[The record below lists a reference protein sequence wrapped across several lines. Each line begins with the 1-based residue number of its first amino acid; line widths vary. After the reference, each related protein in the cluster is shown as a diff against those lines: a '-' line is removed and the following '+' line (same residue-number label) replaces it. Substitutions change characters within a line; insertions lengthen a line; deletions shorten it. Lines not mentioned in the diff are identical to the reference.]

1 VLNYVPKGRRQ
12 QGDQRDGGKEEEEED
27 NDYDDDD
34 DDDDDVK
41 DNDLV
46 VMPLP
51 LQIYSTTSF
60 YPVIL
65 WATRYTVWFYLTDKS
80 SHLWLDSFYS
90 IVQLIQWD

>member
-1 VLNYVPKGRRQ
+1 MLNYVPKGRRQ

-65 WATRYTVWFYLTDKS
+65 
-80 SHLWLDSFYS
+80 
-90 IVQLIQWD
+90 